1 MPKGMRSKFNL
12 AKQGNDGELADL
24 VQDIM
29 NVQASQVL
37 NSFLE
42 TSEKNL
48 WKYENDF
55 YELKINVLRQFGTQ
69 LGWDL
74 ILNAK
79 CLKFQLA
86 NCVAGTR

>member
-12 AKQGNDGELADL
+12 AKQGNDRELADI

-42 TSEKNL
+42 TSEKDL

-55 YELKINVLRQFGTQ
+55 YKLKINVLHQLGTQ
-69 LGWDL
+69 
-74 ILNAK
+74 
-79 CLKFQLA
+79 
-86 NCVAGTR
+86 